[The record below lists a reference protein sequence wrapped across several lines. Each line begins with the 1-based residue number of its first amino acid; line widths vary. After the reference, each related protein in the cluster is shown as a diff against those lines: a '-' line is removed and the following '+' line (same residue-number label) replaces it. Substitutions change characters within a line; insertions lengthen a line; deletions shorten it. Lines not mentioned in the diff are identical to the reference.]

1 VIKPGVHGLTTAF
14 EFLDETRNRVN
25 VMLHDAGDNADFGPD
40 RINSNQ
46 ELTILQKA
54 VAVVNWATNSK
65 GTQLADYVFRNS
77 PKRLHFI
84 DPADIKKRKNF

>member
-54 VAVVNWATNSK
+54 QQQNPTGLVISNMRSRPLLIA
-65 GTQLADYVFRNS
+65 LA
-77 PKRLHFI
+77 
-84 DPADIKKRKNF
+84 